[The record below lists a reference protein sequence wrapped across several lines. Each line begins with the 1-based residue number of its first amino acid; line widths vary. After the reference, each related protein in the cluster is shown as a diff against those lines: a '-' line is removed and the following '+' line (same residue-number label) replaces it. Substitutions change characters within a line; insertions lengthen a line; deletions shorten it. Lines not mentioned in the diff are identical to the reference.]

1 MAMAEHS
8 AFYLIKYIP
17 EENVLGGCT
26 CKVTDTFQICMVL
39 IFWFMKKVPKMVLI
53 PVMTWHHERRDDKEK
68 THLRADLEI

>member
-26 CKVTDTFQICMVL
+26 CKVTDTFQTHMFLYL
-39 IFWFMKKVPKMVLI
+39 IYEEVPKMALI

-68 THLRADLEI
+68 THLRADQEI

>member
-26 CKVTDTFQICMVL
+26 CKVTDTFQTCVFLYL
-39 IFWFMKKVPKMVLI
+39 IYEEVPKMVLT
-53 PVMTWHHERRDDKEK
+53 PVIT
-68 THLRADLEI
+68 